1 MATLKKKDDTMV
13 RCNAC
18 GATDAGDGDRFHR
31 FILPHAQNCG
41 PVQGPVA
48 EKFSWLQ
55 KPAGLGTPAAASPK
69 PERLTF
75 GARADTNTSL
85 DGVPLRAARKK

>member
-13 RCNAC
+13 RCNDC

-31 FILPHAQNCG
+31 FILPHIQNCA
-41 PVQGPVA
+41 PPERRVA
-48 EKFSWLQ
+48 EKFTWL
-55 KPAGLGTPAAASPK
+55 PRPESTEPPIPPPTPTP
-69 PERLTF
+69 TF